1 MGWIQTAHDAWQW
14 SPDHDFGEQEK
25 FPRHKYKSKFHKGK
39 LIMEPDQFNNKGQKH
54 VAMLDKEAA
63 MSNAESRRTEMLRAQ
78 GRSNTGRLKVNTRVE
93 FVKYPEKGAPQMMA
107 ILNVLDKDFQGS
119 TTIGL
124 LWEKLE
130 PVLITKQSVD
140 KIYKHYHREM
150 VDKGYIRI
158 LS

>member
-14 SPDHDFGEQEK
+14 SPEHDFGEQEK

-39 LIMEPDQFNNKGQKH
+39 LIMEPDQFNNKAQKY
-54 VAMLDKEAA
+54 A
-63 MSNAESRRTEMLRAQ
+63 AES
-78 GRSNTGRLKVNTRVE
+78 RSNTGRLKPHTRIG

-119 TTIGL
+119 ATIAA

-150 VDKGYIRI
+150 VDKGYICI

>member
-1 MGWIQTAHDAWQW
+1 MGWIQTGHDAWQW
-14 SPDHDFGEQEK
+14 SSDHDFGEQEK

-39 LIMEPDQFNNKGQKH
+39 LIMEPDQFNNKAQKY
-54 VAMLDKEAA
+54 AA
-63 MSNAESRRTEMLRAQ
+63 E
-78 GRSNTGRLKVNTRVE
+78 GRSNTGRLKVSTRVG

-119 TTIGL
+119 ATIGA

-150 VDKGYIRI
+150 VDKGYICI

>member
-39 LIMEPDQFNNKGQKH
+39 LIMEPDQFNNKAQKY
-54 VAMLDKEAA
+54 AA
-63 MSNAESRRTEMLRAQ
+63 E
-78 GRSNTGRLKVNTRVE
+78 GRSNTGRLKVSTRVG

-119 TTIGL
+119 ATIGA

-150 VDKGYIRI
+150 VDKGYICI

>member
-14 SPDHDFGEQEK
+14 SPDHDLGEQDK

-39 LIMEPDQFNNKGQKH
+39 LIMEPDQFNNKAQKH
-54 VAMLDKEAA
+54 AA
-63 MSNAESRRTEMLRAQ
+63 E
-78 GRSNTGRLKVNTRVE
+78 GRSSTGRLKVSTKVG

-119 TTIGL
+119 ATIGA

>member
-1 MGWIQTAHDAWQW
+1 MGWIQTDHDAWQW

-39 LIMEPDQFNNKGQKH
+39 LIMEPDQFNNKAQKY
-54 VAMLDKEAA
+54 AA
-63 MSNAESRRTEMLRAQ
+63 E
-78 GRSNTGRLKVNTRVE
+78 GRSNTGRLKVSTRVG

-119 TTIGL
+119 ATIGA

-150 VDKGYIRI
+150 VDKGYICI

>member
-14 SPDHDFGEQEK
+14 SPEHDLGEQEK

-39 LIMEPDQFNNKGQKH
+39 LIMEPDQFNNKAQKH
-54 VAMLDKEAA
+54 ET
-63 MSNAESRRTEMLRAQ
+63 ESS
-78 GRSNTGRLKVNTRVE
+78 SNTRRSSVSFHKNLQVG

-107 ILNVLDKDFQGS
+107 ILNVLEKDFQGS
-119 TTIGL
+119 ATIGA

>member
-1 MGWIQTAHDAWQW
+1 MFGERRMGAWIETGPDAWQW

-39 LIMEPDQFNNKGQKH
+39 LIMEPDQFNNKAQKH
-54 VAMLDKEAA
+54 K
-63 MSNAESRRTEMLRAQ
+63 AETS
-78 GRSNTGRLKVNTRVE
+78 SNTGRLKPHTRVG
-93 FVKYPEKGAPQMMA
+93 FVKYPEKGPAQMMA

-119 TTIGL
+119 ATIDA

-130 PVLITKQSVD
+130 GVIITKQPVE
-140 KIYKHYHREM
+140 KIYKHYHRKM
-150 VDKGYIRI
+150 VDEGYISI

>member
-14 SPDHDFGEQEK
+14 SPEHDLGEQEK

-39 LIMEPDQFNNKGQKH
+39 LIMEPDQFNNKAQKY
-54 VAMLDKEAA
+54 AA
-63 MSNAESRRTEMLRAQ
+63 E
-78 GRSNTGRLKVNTRVE
+78 GRSNTGRLKVSTKVG

>member
-1 MGWIQTAHDAWQW
+1 MSGERRMGWIQTAHDAWQW
-14 SPDHDFGEQEK
+14 SPEHDFGEQEK

-39 LIMEPDQFNNKGQKH
+39 LIMEPDQFNNKAQKH
-54 VAMLDKEAA
+54 K
-63 MSNAESRRTEMLRAQ
+63 AESS
-78 GRSNTGRLKVNTRVE
+78 SNTRRSSVSFHKNLQVG

-119 TTIGL
+119 ATIDA

-130 PVLITKQSVD
+130 GVIITKQPGE
-140 KIYKHYHREM
+140 KIYKHYHRKM
-150 VDKGYIRI
+150 VDEGYISI

>member
-39 LIMEPDQFNNKGQKH
+39 LIMEPDQFNNKAQKY
-54 VAMLDKEAA
+54 AA
-63 MSNAESRRTEMLRAQ
+63 E
-78 GRSNTGRLKVNTRVE
+78 GRSNTGRLKVSTRVG

-119 TTIGL
+119 ASIGA
-124 LWEKLE
+124 LWEKLD

-150 VDKGYIRI
+150 VDKGYICI

>member
-14 SPDHDFGEQEK
+14 SPEHDFGEQEK

-39 LIMEPDQFNNKGQKH
+39 LIMEPDQFNNKAQKH
-54 VAMLDKEAA
+54 K
-63 MSNAESRRTEMLRAQ
+63 AESS
-78 GRSNTGRLKVNTRVE
+78 SNTRRSSVSFHKNLQVG

-119 TTIGL
+119 TTIGA

>member
-1 MGWIQTAHDAWQW
+1 MFGERRMGAWIETGPDAWQW

-39 LIMEPDQFNNKGQKH
+39 LIMEPDQFNNKAQKH
-54 VAMLDKEAA
+54 K
-63 MSNAESRRTEMLRAQ
+63 AETS
-78 GRSNTGRLKVNTRVE
+78 SNTGRSSVSFHKNLKVG
-93 FVKYPEKGAPQMMA
+93 FVKYPEKGPAQMMA

-119 TTIGL
+119 AAIGD

-130 PVLITKQSVD
+130 GVIITKQPVE
-140 KIYKHYHREM
+140 KIYKHYHRKM
-150 VDKGYIRI
+150 VDEGYISI

>member
-1 MGWIQTAHDAWQW
+1 MGAWIETGPDAWQW

-39 LIMEPDQFNNKGQKH
+39 LIMEPDQFNNKAQKH
-54 VAMLDKEAA
+54 K
-63 MSNAESRRTEMLRAQ
+63 AETS
-78 GRSNTGRLKVNTRVE
+78 SNTGRSSVSFHKNLKVG
-93 FVKYPEKGAPQMMA
+93 FVKYPEKGPAQMMA

-119 TTIGL
+119 ATIDA

-130 PVLITKQSVD
+130 GVIITKQPVE
-140 KIYKHYHREM
+140 KIYKHYHRKM
-150 VDKGYIRI
+150 VDEGYISI

>member
-1 MGWIQTAHDAWQW
+1 MGWIQTGHDAWQW

-39 LIMEPDQFNNKGQKH
+39 LIMEPDQFNNKAQKY
-54 VAMLDKEAA
+54 AA
-63 MSNAESRRTEMLRAQ
+63 E
-78 GRSNTGRLKVNTRVE
+78 GRSNTGRLKVSTRVG

-119 TTIGL
+119 ATIGA

-150 VDKGYIRI
+150 VDKGYICI

>member
-1 MGWIQTAHDAWQW
+1 MGWIQTAKDAWQW

-39 LIMEPDQFNNKGQKH
+39 LIMEPDQFNNKAQKY
-54 VAMLDKEAA
+54 AA
-63 MSNAESRRTEMLRAQ
+63 E
-78 GRSNTGRLKVNTRVE
+78 GRSNTGRLKVSTRVG

-119 TTIGL
+119 ATIGA

-150 VDKGYIRI
+150 VDKGYICI